1 MATTRH
7 AKTRSPPLP
16 AEPATNAMR
25 RDACLIP
32 RGASRLAAVALQ
44 RAARR
49 SGIDTQRQ
57 LAAMLLACQVHRQQH
72 RSADGQPYVVH
83 PLQVALLVCRWGGS
97 GDDVLAAPVQGGRSG
112 MTSSR

>member
-1 MATTRH
+1 M
-7 AKTRSPPLP
+7 P
-16 AEPATNAMR
+16 AEPATNAMLH
-25 RDACLIP
+25 DACLIP